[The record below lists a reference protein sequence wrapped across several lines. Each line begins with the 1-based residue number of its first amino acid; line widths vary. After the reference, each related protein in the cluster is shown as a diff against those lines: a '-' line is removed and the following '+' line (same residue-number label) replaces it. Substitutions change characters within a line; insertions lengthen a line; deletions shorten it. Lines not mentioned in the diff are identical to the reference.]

1 MGLPGTV
8 LTRFLS
14 GLDFL
19 ISEGFNE
26 NQAPICQGVKI
37 DQGAVAYKSPE
48 NSLPTLGCQVS
59 VEISSGHHTGVG
71 VCVNLN
77 EAA

>member
-26 NQAPICQGVKI
+26 NQAPICQGVKM
-37 DQGAVAYKSPE
+37 DQGAE
-48 NSLPTLGCQVS
+48 LH
-59 VEISSGHHTGVG
+59 ISHQKI
-71 VCVNLN
+71 VCPPWDAKFLWKFLQGTTR
-77 EAA
+77 EWASA